1 VPARKERKELRFHI
15 HEYTPHTLP
24 MERLAEYLKNL
35 AVLLGS
41 TQDVH
46 FIRLEAGSLSCTLE
60 TEATEEPNIVNR
72 VQSVKIGNGTEEAIR
87 AYAKLRE
94 LLQKDEASAELEV
107 ESGDVI
113 LDFPRIKTGEQEI
126 FGPFWQDGSV
136 DGILVK
142 IGGIDATVPVHLVD
156 EGAYHICNASRELA
170 KDLAPHLFSTPIRV
184 HGRGRWIRNTD
195 SKWEMQW
202 FDIHRFEKLETVNL
216 NEAVSRLRAIPDND
230 LMSLKDPLG
239 EMRKVRHGDDL

>member
-1 VPARKERKELRFHI
+1 MPGKNRRKELRFHI

-41 TQDVH
+41 TEEVH
-46 FIRLEAGSLSCTLE
+46 FVRLEAGSVSCALE
-60 TEATEEPNIVNR
+60 TEATEQPKIVSR
-72 VQSVKIGNGTEEAIR
+72 VQNVKKGEGTEEAIK

-94 LLQKDEASAELEV
+94 LLESDETSAELEV

-113 LDFPRIKTGEQEI
+113 LDFPLVKSGEREI

-195 SKWEMQW
+195 GKWEMQW
-202 FDIHRFEKLETVNL
+202 FDIHRFEKLETLGL
-216 NEAVSRLRAIPDND
+216 NESVSRLRAIPDNE
-230 LMSLKDPLG
+230 LMSLEDPLG
-239 EMRKVRHGDDL
+239 EMRKVRHGD

>member
-1 VPARKERKELRFHI
+1 MPDNNQKELRFHI

-24 MERLAEYLKNL
+24 MERLAEYLKYL

-41 TQDVH
+41 TDDVH
-46 FIRLEAGSLSCTLE
+46 FVRLESGSVSCALE
-60 TEATEEPNIVNR
+60 TNASEEPKIVNR
-72 VQSVKIGNGTEEAIR
+72 VQSVKKGNGTEEAVK

-94 LLQKDEASAELEV
+94 LLQRDEASAELEL

-113 LDFPRIKTGEQEI
+113 LDFPLMQTGEQEI

-142 IGGIDATVPVHLVD
+142 IGGMDETVPVHLVD
-156 EGAYHICNASRELA
+156 EGAYHICNTNRDLARE
-170 KDLAPHLFSTPIRV
+170 LAPHLFSNPIRA

-195 SKWEMQW
+195 GKWEMQW
-202 FDIHRFEKLETVNL
+202 FDIHRFETLETLGL
-216 NEAVSRLRAIPDND
+216 NEAVSRLRAIPDNE
-230 LMSLKDPLG
+230 LNSLEDPLG
-239 EMRKVRHGDDL
+239 EMRRVRHGDES